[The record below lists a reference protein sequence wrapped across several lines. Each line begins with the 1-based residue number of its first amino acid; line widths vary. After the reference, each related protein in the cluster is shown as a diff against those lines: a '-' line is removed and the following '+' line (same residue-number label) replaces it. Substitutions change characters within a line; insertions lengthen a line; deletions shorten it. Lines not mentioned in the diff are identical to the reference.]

1 MLWDQLKEWK
11 ENCRWVELSH
21 PLSPRAPHWSGFP
34 DMADTTLFDYPDGFY
49 VNKFELVSQYGTH
62 VDAPA
67 HFIEG
72 APTLESFAAEQLVM
86 PLCVVDLCAKVRE
99 NQDYAA
105 SKQDILDWEAQY
117 GPVPE
122 GAFVALRTDWSKRGD
137 LDNMDESGQK
147 HYPGWSIECLEYLVK
162 ERKVGAIGHEPS
174 DTDPAVLAA
183 ETGYGCEVYILKAGR
198 FQVELL
204 CNLDQVPP
212 AGAVIFCGFPRA
224 VGGAGFTARCI
235 AVCSKD

>member
-21 PLSPRAPHWSGFP
+21 PLSPRTPHWSGFP

-174 DTDPAVLAA
+174 VQSGPGAPGGSGD
-183 ETGYGCEVYILKAGR
+183 
-198 FQVELL
+198 LL
-204 CNLDQVPP
+204 RLP
-212 AGAVIFCGFPRA
+212 AGCGRR
-224 VGGAGFTARCI
+224 GIYGALHCGVPQGLRTQGKRR
-235 AVCSKD
+235 KDR